1 MRSATLSPAAL
12 RWQKGMVV
20 GQAALSVVILG
31 AATLVGLSF
40 RNVQHVPSGFAAEGA
55 IVARVQ
61 LDGAKYADSVARSN
75 LGRALI
81 DNLEHEPA
89 IAAASFS
96 STLPVSDPGW
106 VTFFH
111 IAMPDG
117 SLSKDQVLF
126 NIRRVSPGYLKT
138 LGIPLLTGRQFDA
151 HDDERS
157 PNVAIVSRALA
168 ERAWPGESAIGKRIY
183 RVVPGSTQPSAL
195 TVVGVV
201 GSVTD
206 AGATA
211 PPGETVY
218 IPWSQLSVTRLSI
231 VVRARGSDEAAVS
244 AIRHS
249 LRAVDPLLAAHHVA
263 KLDTL
268 LDDAHALQR
277 LQSVLL
283 LTFAVGAMLMAM
295 LGCYGVMT
303 QLVTTREREYAL
315 RLVFGASAAELGRSV
330 IHQVA
335 WLTVPGVLVGSL
347 GMIPLAGVI
356 KRFVFG
362 IDPKSP
368 ALLAAVAASVLGI
381 ALVAA
386 LPSVIRAMRTDVRR
400 AMTS

>member
-1 MRSATLSPAAL
+1 
-12 RWQKGMVV
+12 
-20 GQAALSVVILG
+20 
-31 AATLVGLSF
+31 
-40 RNVQHVPSGFAAEGA
+40 
-55 IVARVQ
+55 
-61 LDGAKYADSVARSN
+61 
-75 LGRALI
+75 
-81 DNLEHEPA
+81 
-89 IAAASFS
+89 
-96 STLPVSDPGW
+96 
-106 VTFFH
+106 
-111 IAMPDG
+111 
-117 SLSKDQVLF
+117 
-126 NIRRVSPGYLKT
+126 
-138 LGIPLLTGRQFDA
+138 
-151 HDDERS
+151 
-157 PNVAIVSRALA
+157 
-168 ERAWPGESAIGKRIY
+168 
-183 RVVPGSTQPSAL
+183 
-195 TVVGVV
+195 
-201 GSVTD
+201 
-206 AGATA
+206 
-211 PPGETVY
+211 
-218 IPWSQLSVTRLSI
+218 VTRLSI

-347 GMIPLAGVI
+347 GMIPLAGVM